1 MLEVLS
7 GIANLRRYVIR
18 HNVYV
23 LKSEGD
29 MFGGK

>member
-7 GIANLRRYVIR
+7 GIANPRRYGVR

-29 MFGGK
+29 MFWGR